1 MNLTITTQ
9 PAAEP
14 VTLSEVY
21 AQLRLDT
28 EGSPPEHAHDSLL
41 QSLIATARQEVES
54 MSRRSLV
61 VRPVRLSMPGF
72 PAVDVTSTTDAERRY
87 LVSEIRLHRPPI
99 VRVDSV
105 RYYDSDNAL
114 QTVDPASYYV
124 TDEQV
129 PALRFVSGFS
139 APAVYDRPDAVRV
152 DYVAG
157 YLGEGSPPT
166 TQAELAANVPEQL
179 KQAILVGVELLY
191 DAKTPQERQAI
202 ERLRESLVQP
212 LRIQLTP

>member
-14 VTLSEVY
+14 VTLAEVY

-28 EGSPPEHAHDSLL
+28 EGSPPEHEHDALL
-41 QSLIATARQEVES
+41 QSHIATARQEVEA

-61 VRPVRLSMPGF
+61 VRTLRLSMAGF
-72 PAVDVTSTTDAERRY
+72 PAVDASALSDTERRSR
-87 LVSEIRLHRPPI
+87 VTAMRLHRPPI

-105 RYYDSDNAL
+105 RYYDAENTL
-114 QTVDPASYYV
+114 QTVDPADYYL

-129 PALRFVSGFS
+129 PALRFVTGFS

-166 TQAELAANVPEQL
+166 SQAELAANVPEQL